1 MKKENIEG
9 VDNKEQVEQK
19 PKVRK
24 RGRPPKKSST
34 TKTSTRK
41 KITSKPKEVKND
53 IKPISLKES
62 YGYYLKDG
70 HPFRIYLN
78 SQVIYDSEKQKI
90 NVEFLEDYFILG
102 DEKYEYK
109 GIKVEK
115 YNK

>member
-1 MKKENIEG
+1 MKKENTEG
-9 VDNKEQVEQK
+9 VDNNEQVEQK

-24 RGRPPKKSST
+24 RGRPPKKST

-41 KITSKPKEVKND
+41 KVTPKPTIKND

-78 SQVIYDSEKQKI
+78 GQVVYDSEKQKI

-102 DEKYEYK
+102 DQKYEYK